1 MIKPH
6 RNFVAVVSGRPRRL
20 VEPLHFYK
28 IERHG
33 GRCVAVPG
41 IVEDD
46 FGTAADPRRALAT
59 DRRFVSTNDDHG
71 HAGRAA

>member
-1 MIKPH
+1 MIRPHLKSRLFVNGKP
-6 RNFVAVVSGRPRRL
+6 FMAIV
-20 VEPLHFYK
+20 PL
-28 IERHG
+28 R
-33 GRCVAVPG
+33 VVPG

-59 DRRFVSTNDDHG
+59 DRRFVSTNDDLG